1 MLCCFFLRQASKA
14 KNSTIFTI
22 IRWDDWLTERL
33 SGRLISQCIKINIG
47 PLDVVPSNHRIK
59 YIEDCRISK
68 QISNSMNHKKK
79 EPQFS
84 KAKVLYLEFVWM
96 STDVILVI
104 WIYRTNNKHG
114 RPGKKIKF
122 HESSENKATILK
134 QDPRT
139 FTSLRCS
146 VKR

>member
-68 QISNSMNHKKK
+68 QISNSMNHKK
-79 EPQFS
+79 EPLFF
-84 KAKVLYLEFVWM
+84 KAKVLY
-96 STDVILVI
+96 ILRICLNVN
-104 WIYRTNNKHG
+104 RRDSRNLNLSNKQQA
-114 RPGKKIKF
+114 RKARKKDQV
-122 HESSENKATILK
+122 S
-134 QDPRT
+134 
-139 FTSLRCS
+139 
-146 VKR
+146 